1 MIGGPLVPLLGSVV
15 TAATPLALASLG
27 ELVTERAGVLN
38 LGVEGLM
45 LAGAVAGFATMS
57 ATGSHVLG
65 VLTGAGAG
73 VGLAALFA
81 ALTLGLATSQVAT
94 GLAITILGT
103 GLSTLVG
110 ARFTGRTVAALPK
123 LDIPVLSDL
132 PVIGPLLLH
141 QDVLVYVSVA
151 VAFALSALLRGS
163 RLGLVLRAVG
173 ENADAAHQLG
183 FGVLRIRLLAVLFG
197 GALGGL
203 GGAYLSLAYT
213 PLWAEG
219 MTAGRG
225 WIALALVVFGSWRPL
240 YVLGGAYLF
249 GGIEVLQLYFQGS
262 GLIHLPSQLL
272 STVPYLATIV
282 VLALISSGRAR
293 ARHAAPACLG
303 KPFGSRLIPSN
314 KERS

>member
-1 MIGGPLVPLLGSVV
+1 MIGGALVPLLVSVV

-45 LAGAVAGFATMS
+45 LVGAVAGFAVMS
-57 ATGSHVLG
+57 ATGSDVLG
-65 VLTGAGAG
+65 VLAGAGAG
-73 VGLAALFA
+73 VALAAVFA

-94 GLAITILGT
+94 GLALTILGQ
-103 GLSTLVG
+103 GLSTLAG
-110 ARFTGRTVAALPK
+110 ARLTGRTVPALPK
-123 LDIPVLSDL
+123 LAIPVVSDV

-141 QDVLVYVSVA
+141 QDGLVYASLA
-151 VAFALSALLRGS
+151 AAFVLSAVLRTS

-173 ENADAAHQLG
+173 ENDDAAHRLG
-183 FGVLRIRLLAVLFG
+183 YRVLRIRLLAVLFG
-197 GALGGL
+197 GAMGGL

-240 YVLGGAYLF
+240 AVLAGAYLF
-249 GGIEVLQLYFQGS
+249 GGIEVLQLYLQGS
-262 GLIHLPSQLL
+262 GLIHVPSQLF
-272 STVPYLATIV
+272 STVPYVATIV
-282 VLALISSGRAR
+282 VLALMSSGRAR
-293 ARHAAPACLG
+293 RTLAAPACLG
-303 KPFGSRLIPSN
+303 KPFRDLG
-314 KERS
+314 